1 MLGFLR
7 GAEMSRLR
15 IGGISSAELRGG
27 SVIGGLFFF
36 FFFFNG
42 NLKGLVGFPA
52 QRLVAFFFPTPFPCI
67 RPMAKGGKSFLAAA
81 SFC

>member
-36 FFFFNG
+36 FFFLMG
-42 NLKGLVGFPA
+42 IS
-52 QRLVAFFFPTPFPCI
+52 RD
-67 RPMAKGGKSFLAAA
+67 
-81 SFC
+81 